1 MGAEYIELSYLQIAL
16 AALLILVN
24 GVISMVLRLG
34 LERSLIVASLRT
46 VVQLLLIGFVLQWV
60 FQVKLWT
67 TVLALLIIM
76 TLVAG
81 VTAVGRAERRY
92 RAIWFDTIISI
103 WTSSWL
109 VTAFGLFVVI
119 QDLEHWYQPQYTI
132 PLLGMV
138 LGNTLNGISLGQNT
152 LTETLAARRDQV
164 EMLLSLGATRWEA
177 ARPAVRQSVRT
188 GMTPIINAMLV
199 VGVVSLPGMMTGQIL
214 SGAPP
219 LDAVKYQIVIMFLI
233 ASATAMGTV
242 SIVLLGYRRLFNA
255 DHQFLYQRVQTK

>member
-1 MGAEYIELSYLQIAL
+1 MDAEYIGLSYLQIAL

-34 LERSLIVASLRT
+34 LERSLVVASLRT
-46 VVQLLLIGFVLQWV
+46 VVQLLLIGSVLQWV
-60 FQVKLWT
+60 FQVELWT

-81 VTAVGRAERRY
+81 VTAAGRAQRRY

-103 WTSSWL
+103 WASSWL

-188 GMTPIINAMLV
+188 GMTPIINAMMV

-214 SGAPP
+214 SGAAP